1 MGIAVTVRDY
11 LEELDVV
18 YDIVDHPV
26 RMTSIG
32 IAHQAHVPANRLAKG
47 VLLERQGRHP
57 EPRRGPL
64 GPHCRSRAH

>member
-1 MGIAVTVRDY
+1 MGIAVTIRDY

-32 IAHQAHVPANRLAKG
+32 IAHQAHPRVFAL
-47 VLLERQGRHP
+47 GR
-57 EPRRGPL
+57 
-64 GPHCRSRAH
+64 RADS